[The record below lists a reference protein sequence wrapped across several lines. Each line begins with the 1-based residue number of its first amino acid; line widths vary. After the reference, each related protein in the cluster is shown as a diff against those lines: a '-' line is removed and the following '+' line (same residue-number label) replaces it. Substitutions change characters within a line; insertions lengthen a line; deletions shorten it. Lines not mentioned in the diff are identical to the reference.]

1 MNAIVKSAGTA
12 ANKIGFQLK
21 KHSPEILVVGGVI
34 GMVGAAVMACKATP
48 KAIKVLE
55 ESKDKIEKINEAKTL
70 VEKGDVSEEDY
81 SKEDHTKDLIGEYIR
96 MGFGLAKTYAPAV
109 IVGGLSIAAIFGGHK
124 ILRGRNLAL
133 AAAYATIDKSFKQ
146 YRGNVVDRFGAE
158 VDRQLKYNLKAE
170 EITEKI
176 EDPETGKTKKVKKTV
191 YKRIGDETEN
201 GYSRLFSAGCE
212 NWNNNPTLNQ
222 SFLSSAQSFYQK
234 KLETFGYV
242 FLSDVYKYLGFRET
256 PASRVV
262 GWIYDKNNE
271 IGDNQIDFG
280 FMNDPNFM
288 GGYETDV
295 WLDFNVD
302 GPILDRF
309 EAADATLAV
318 C

>member
-34 GMVGAAVMACKATP
+34 GMVGAAVMACKATT
-48 KAIKVLE
+48 KATDILA
-55 ESKDKIEKINEAKTL
+55 ESKDELDKIRTVADSEEYA
-70 VEKGDVSEEDY
+70 DQYSEEDH
-81 SKEDHTKDLIGEYIR
+81 KKDLAITYVKTGAK
-96 MGFGLAKTYAPAV
+96 LARVYAPAV
-109 IVGGLSIAAIFGGHK
+109 ILGGLSIAAIFGGHK

-133 AAAYATIDKSFKQ
+133 AAAYATIDKSFKE
-146 YRGNVVDRFGAE
+146 YRGNVVERFGAE

-176 EDPETGKTKKVKKTV
+176 EDPETGKTKKVKKMV

-201 GYSRLFSAGCE
+201 GYSRLFAAGCE

-242 FLSDVYKYLGFRET
+242 FLSDVYTYFGFRET

-288 GGYETDV
+288 AGRETDV

-309 EAADATLAV
+309 EDADTTLAV

>member
-21 KHSPEILVVGGVI
+21 KHSPEILVVGGVV
-34 GMVGAAVMACKATP
+34 GMVGAAVMACKATT
-48 KAIKVLE
+48 KATDILA
-55 ESKDKIEKINEAKTL
+55 ESKDELDKIKT
-70 VEKGDVSEEDY
+70 VAESDEYADQYSEEDH
-81 SKEDHTKDLIGEYIR
+81 KKDLAITYVKTGAK
-96 MGFGLAKTYAPAV
+96 LARVYAPAV
-109 IVGGLSIAAIFGGHK
+109 IIGGLSIAAIFGGHK

-158 VDRQLKYNLKAE
+158 VDRQLKYNLRAE

-212 NWNNNPTLNQ
+212 NWNNSPTLNQ

-242 FLSDVYKYLGFRET
+242 FLSDVYQYLGFRET

-262 GWIYDKNNE
+262 GWVYDKNNE

-309 EAADATLAV
+309 EDADATLAV